1 MRYNQNIRTLMAII
15 LLIVTIVLTG
25 CKPHASE
32 TKKYELEGEEV
43 EVEEVAPIE
52 EDLLAPL
59 VTDIQDEM
67 RVFDV
72 VAHHDTLM
80 ARIKDEVSTELD
92 TEEMTVHIR
101 DIVTSYMDKILLDRI
116 EEGLSK
122 IQDPY
127 SEEDVKWVRSQIN
140 TDDLYHLITIYER
153 EFYKRELAQ

>member
-1 MRYNQNIRTLMAII
+1 MAII

-25 CKPHASE
+25 CKPQASE